1 MFAVLFYTHL
11 QRECYF
17 FFVECN
23 FTCLM
28 CVCDKCNDFVFH
40 YLLDYSCRALLV
52 DSVLFLILEKTVD
65 FIQCMC
71 VENSFALVSFAKV
84 GANQVQHFAV
94 VLLFFECSF
103 LQAVEIFCLLFVLLF
118 TAQCFYFVGFKTTTK
133 CPPRRA
139 SCSHSLRFPAFSL
152 NSALW
157 FTLSAKKIHNK
168 SWSIVSEND
177 RDDKAG

>member
-1 MFAVLFYTHL
+1 MILLDNIVFASSLVGVIQAVCFLFYVCCSFLHTFATRVL
-11 QRECYF
+11 F

-84 GANQVQHFAV
+84 GANQVQHFVV
-94 VLLFFECSF
+94 VLL
-103 LQAVEIFCLLFVLLF
+103 LF
-118 TAQCFYFVGFKTTTK
+118 
-133 CPPRRA
+133 
-139 SCSHSLRFPAFSL
+139 
-152 NSALW
+152 
-157 FTLSAKKIHNK
+157 
-168 SWSIVSEND
+168 
-177 RDDKAG
+177 